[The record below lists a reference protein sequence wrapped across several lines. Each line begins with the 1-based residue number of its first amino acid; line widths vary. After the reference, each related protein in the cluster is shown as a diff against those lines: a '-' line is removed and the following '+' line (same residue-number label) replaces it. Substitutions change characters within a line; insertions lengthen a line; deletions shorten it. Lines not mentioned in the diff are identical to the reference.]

1 MAQSSLSVVGAGA
14 AQLRMLVNEEDE
26 TMSDV
31 NKALI
36 LGRLGF
42 DPEMRA
48 TKAGAPIAQLR
59 VATNEW
65 SGSGAERKERTEW
78 HRITLFGRLAEIS
91 RDYLKRGSLVYVEG
105 RIRTSEWIDK
115 DGKKH
120 RTTEIVGDV
129 IRMLDGK
136 GVRRVE
142 TQSGVAVPKAKAQ
155 TPLGESRDL
164 FEGSPREGLAPRKA
178 A

>member
-1 MAQSSLSVVGAGA
+1 
-14 AQLRMLVNEEDE
+14 
-26 TMSDV
+26 MSDV

-42 DPEMRA
+42 EPEIRS
-48 TKAGAPIAQLR
+48 TKAGSIIAQLR

-65 SGSGAERKERTEW
+65 VGSGAERKERTEW
-78 HRITLFGRLAEIS
+78 HRVTFFGRLAEIA

-105 RIRTSEWIDK
+105 RLRTNEWLDK

-120 RTTEIVGDV
+120 RTTEILGDV
-129 IRMLDGK
+129 VRTLDGK

-142 TQSGVAVPKAKAQ
+142 SATSGNGARAPAAGSK
-155 TPLGESRDL
+155 GESRDL
-164 FEGSPREGLAPRKA
+164 FDAVASPRKA